1 MSKTVWLQDNEQL
14 CLNAI
19 LQKDEID
26 INELIYL
33 LLLTRKP
40 LTEVEQDMVQ
50 RIVEK
55 NVEQGMLELDENQ
68 ANVLNCIVD
77 ELPPLSREKYRR
89 LALES
94 LGEFLC
100 TKQITLEKAYD
111 LAWILADGWENFV
124 SFWEK
129 NTEKLSDDE
138 KKQMC
143 EEMGRLQ
150 YMMPFEYAERIR
162 EVHTAIRI

>member
-1 MSKTVWLQDNEQL
+1 MPADNEQL

-55 NVEQGMLELDENQ
+55 NVEQGML
-68 ANVLNCIVD
+68 A
-77 ELPPLSREKYRR
+77 
-89 LALES
+89 
-94 LGEFLC
+94 
-100 TKQITLEKAYD
+100 
-111 LAWILADGWENFV
+111 
-124 SFWEK
+124 
-129 NTEKLSDDE
+129 
-138 KKQMC
+138 
-143 EEMGRLQ
+143 
-150 YMMPFEYAERIR
+150 
-162 EVHTAIRI
+162 

>member
-1 MSKTVWLQDNEQL
+1 MLKCNSS
-14 CLNAI
+14 
-19 LQKDEID
+19 KDEID

-77 ELPPLSREKYRR
+77 ELPPLSREN
-89 LALES
+89 
-94 LGEFLC
+94 
-100 TKQITLEKAYD
+100 I
-111 LAWILADGWENFV
+111 DGLHWKGWGN
-124 SFWEK
+124 S
-129 NTEKLSDDE
+129 SA
-138 KKQMC
+138 
-143 EEMGRLQ
+143 RS
-150 YMMPFEYAERIR
+150 R
-162 EVHTAIRI
+162 

>member
-1 MSKTVWLQDNEQL
+1 
-14 CLNAI
+14 
-19 LQKDEID
+19 
-26 INELIYL
+26 
-33 LLLTRKP
+33 
-40 LTEVEQDMVQ
+40 MVQ

-89 LALES
+89 LALER

-100 TKQITLEKAYD
+100 TKQITLEKAYG

-129 NTEKLSDDE
+129 NTEKLTDDE

-150 YMMPFEYAERIR
+150 YIDVYKRQMHCRPDKGEPLADPAHRYSHGNSPGALLPLSGGKLLL
-162 EVHTAIRI
+162 V